1 MKEIISTNVLVQN
14 KFTMKKMLEIY
25 QASKQFTG
33 TTYLYSKHKT
43 VDASNLSK
51 LVSFLLTVKPQ
62 TTLKIIVE
70 GNEVQNHLEKIK
82 KMCTSHV
89 SVSRMTE
96 KRFINSS
103 ETIQI

>member
-14 KFTMKKMLEIY
+14 RFTMKKMLEIY
-25 QASKQFTG
+25 QVAKQFEG
-33 TTYLYSKHKT
+33 TTYLYSKHKA

-70 GNEVQNHLEKIK
+70 GNEVQKHLEEIK
-82 KMCTSHV
+82 EMCSNHV
-89 SVSRMTE
+89 SVLRVSE
-96 KRFINSS
+96 KSLINSA
-103 ETIQI
+103 ETFQL